1 MNLGG
6 IIISL
11 IELEKVINSHK
22 AVAECAAVFI
32 QRKGELIENLVVFVV
47 VNKEIIK
54 EKLLLDLKRI
64 ILKRLNPLIKIHDLL
79 LTENLLKTAFI
90 Y

>member
-32 QRKGELIENLVVFVV
+32 QRKGELIEN
-47 VNKEIIK
+47 
-54 EKLLLDLKRI
+54 
-64 ILKRLNPLIKIHDLL
+64 
-79 LTENLLKTAFI
+79 
-90 Y
+90 